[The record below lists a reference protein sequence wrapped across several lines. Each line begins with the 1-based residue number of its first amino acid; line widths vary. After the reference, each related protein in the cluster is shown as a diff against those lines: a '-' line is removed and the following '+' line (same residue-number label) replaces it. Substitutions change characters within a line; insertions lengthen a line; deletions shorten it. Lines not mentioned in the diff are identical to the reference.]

1 MGKEGRLR
9 DTMKNLSMEWKIKAQ
24 IKSPPEREIGMNDR
38 VLHTSQALVTGKKK
52 KCAKQEMVGLKKHYF
67 WQRGIEKMSPIKETK
82 ELGSYR
88 NEKEI
93 RFINSSCGP
102 HHKTL
107 TIQK

>member
-52 KCAKQEMVGLKKHYF
+52 KKVCKTRNGRFEEALLLAK
-67 WQRGIEKMSPIKETK
+67 R
-82 ELGSYR
+82 YR
-88 NEKEI
+88 ENE
-93 RFINSSCGP
+93 P
-102 HHKTL
+102 
-107 TIQK
+107 Q